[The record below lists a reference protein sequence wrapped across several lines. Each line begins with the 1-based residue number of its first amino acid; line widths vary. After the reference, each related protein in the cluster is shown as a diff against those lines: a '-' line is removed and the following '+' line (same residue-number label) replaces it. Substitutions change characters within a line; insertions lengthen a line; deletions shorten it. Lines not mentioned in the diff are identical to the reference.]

1 MDKNTILKRGN
12 KIKMNKSLIK
22 ELWRENPEVFKLLKE
37 CEDLEEARKKLFK
50 FSKDLEWK
58 YREGEEV
65 LHKLEYATA
74 LEAIKVFNNLISLRN
89 EKIAGFSTL
98 GHLRGLTKDNQEITE
113 EANDGFL
120 EEFIH
125 LFKAMKGKAGIS
137 SGWLRPL
144 LEKDGVK
151 IVDFAKIKGRE
162 AGTSRSNYLD
172 KLYEKV
178 HSFIDRYPSGCDDK
192 LIKEREENRQKILDY
207 FGATIDDWNDYYWH
221 LKHIFQDKDDL
232 EKLKKLVPLTEEDI
246 KAIEIA
252 IENKIPFGITPYY
265 LSLFD
270 FSRSDRKNDY
280 QVRSQVIPPI
290 HYVTLMKEHRK
301 ERSYYFDFMGEHD
314 TSPEELITR
323 RYPMISILKPY
334 DTCPQICVYCQR
346 NWEITGPMMPEA
358 VPSKESLDKALDW
371 FAKHTSMKDVL
382 ITGGDP
388 LALGDK
394 QIKYIMDRLCRMEH
408 VINIRWAS
416 RTPVTLPMRTT
427 DELTKLI
434 GSYLK
439 PGKRNICVVTHIE
452 GASEVTP
459 ELAEAVMKF
468 RKQGIYVYNQL
479 VYTLETSRRF
489 QNVAARIAM
498 KKAGVDPY
506 YTFYPKGKEEH
517 KDYLVPVARLW
528 QERKEEARLIP
539 GIFRTD
545 EPVFN
550 VPRLGKNH
558 VRAWQDRELI
568 ALNKEGRR
576 IYLWHPWEKGI
587 ASVEPYIYKDLPIY
601 KYLQELKT
609 RGENIEEYKSIWY
622 YY

>member
-1 MDKNTILKRGN
+1 
-12 KIKMNKSLIK
+12 MNKSLIEK
-22 ELWRENPEVFKLLKE
+22 LWRENPEIFKLLKE
-37 CEDLEEARKKLFK
+37 SENLKEVRQKLFE
-50 FSKDLEWK
+50 FCKDLEWK
-58 YREGEEV
+58 YREGKEE

-89 EKIAGFSTL
+89 ENIAGFSTL
-98 GHLRGLTKDNQEITE
+98 DYLWSLTKDNQEITE
-113 EANDGFL
+113 EVSDGFL
-120 EEFIH
+120 EEFFH
-125 LFKAMKGKAGIS
+125 LFKAMKGKADIS
-137 SGWLRPL
+137 SGWMRPL

-151 IVDFAKIKGRE
+151 IADFAQIKGRE
-162 AGTSRSNYLD
+162 AGISRSNYLD
-172 KLYEKV
+172 KLYGKV
-178 HSFIDRYPSGCDDK
+178 HNFIDRYPSGCDVD
-192 LIKEREENRQKILDY
+192 LIKEREENRQKLLDY
-207 FGATIDDWNDYYWH
+207 FGATINDWNDYYWH
-221 LKHIFQDKDDL
+221 LKYIFQDKDDL
-232 EKLKKLVPLTEEDI
+232 ENLKKLVPLTEEDI

-270 FSRSDRKNDY
+270 FSRNDRKNDY

-301 ERSYYFDFMGEHD
+301 ERAYYFDFMGEHD

-358 VPSKESLDKALDW
+358 IPSEESFDKALDW
-371 FAKHTSMKDVL
+371 FAKHSSMKDVL

-388 LALGDK
+388 LALGDEK
-394 QIKYIMDRLCRMEH
+394 IKYIMDRLCQMEH
-408 VINIRWAS
+408 VINIRWGT
-416 RTPVTLPMRTT
+416 RTPVTIPMRIT
-427 DELTKLI
+427 DKLAKLI
-434 GSYLK
+434 GSYIE
-439 PGKRNICVVTHIE
+439 PGKRNVCIVTHIE
-452 GASEVTP
+452 SSSEVTP

-506 YTFYPKGKEEH
+506 YTFYPKGKEETE
-517 KDYLVPVARLW
+517 DYLVPVARLW
-528 QERKEEARLIP
+528 QERKEEARLLP
-539 GIFRTD
+539 GQFRTD

-558 VRAWQDRELI
+558 IRAWQDRELI
-568 ALNKEGRR
+568 GLNKEGQR

-587 ASVEPYIYKDLPIY
+587 ASIEPYIYKDLPIS
-601 KYLQELKT
+601 KYLQELTK
-609 RGENIEEYKSIWY
+609 RGEDIEEYKSIWY

>member
-1 MDKNTILKRGN
+1 
-12 KIKMNKSLIK
+12 MNKSLIE
-22 ELWRENPEVFKLLKE
+22 ELWKENTEIFKLLKE
-37 CEDLEEARKKLFK
+37 SEDLEKARQSLFE

-58 YREGEEV
+58 YREGKEE

-74 LEAIKVFNNLISLRN
+74 LEAIKVFNNFISPRN
-89 EKIAGFSTL
+89 EEISGFSTL
-98 GHLRGLTKDNQEITE
+98 DYLRQVAKENQKIIQEIDE
-113 EANDGFL
+113 GFL
-120 EEFIH
+120 EEVIH
-125 LFKAMKGKAGIS
+125 LLKAMKGKADIS

-151 IVDFAKIKGRE
+151 IVDFSKIKGRE
-162 AGTSRSNYLD
+162 AGISRSNYLD

-178 HSFIDRYPSGCDDK
+178 HNFIDRYPSGCDDK
-192 LIKEREENRQKILDY
+192 LIKEREGNRQKILDY
-207 FGATIDDWNDYYWH
+207 FGASINDWNDYYWH

-232 EKLKKLVPLTEEDI
+232 ENLKKLVPLTEEDI

-358 VPSKESLDKALDW
+358 VPSKESLDIALNW

-388 LALGDK
+388 LALNYDR
-394 QIKYIMDRLCRMEH
+394 IKYIMDRLCQMEH
-408 VINIRWAS
+408 VINIRWGT
-416 RTPVTLPMRTT
+416 RTPVTVPMRIT
-427 DELTKLI
+427 DKLAKLI
-434 GSYLK
+434 GSYIE
-439 PGKRNICVVTHIE
+439 PGKRNVCIVTHIE
-452 GASEVTP
+452 SSSEVTP

-506 YTFYPKGKEEH
+506 YTFYPKGKEETE
-517 KDYLVPVARLW
+517 DYLVPVARLW

-601 KYLQELKT
+601 KYLQELAK
-609 RGENIEEYKSIWY
+609 RGEDIEEYKSIWY

>member
-1 MDKNTILKRGN
+1 
-12 KIKMNKSLIK
+12 MNKNLIE
-22 ELWRENPEVFKLLKE
+22 ELWKENAEIFKLLKE
-37 CEDLEEARKKLFK
+37 SENLEKARQGLFK

-58 YREGEEV
+58 HREGKEK

-74 LEAIKVFNNLISLRN
+74 LEAIKVFNNFISPRN
-89 EKIAGFSTL
+89 EEISGFSTL
-98 GHLRGLTKDNQEITE
+98 DYLRQIAKENQKIIKEINE
-113 EANDGFL
+113 GFL
-120 EEFIH
+120 EEIIH
-125 LFKAMKGKAGIS
+125 LFKAMKGKADIS

-151 IVDFAKIKGRE
+151 IVNFSKIKGRE
-162 AGTSRSNYLD
+162 AGISRSNYLD

-178 HSFIDRYPSGCDDK
+178 HNFIDRYPSGCDDE

-207 FGATIDDWNDYYWH
+207 FAANLDNWDDYRWH
-221 LKHIFQDKDDL
+221 LKHIFQDKEDIED
-232 EKLKKLVPLTEEDI
+232 LKKLIPLTEEDVE
-246 KAIEIA
+246 AIEIA

-270 FSRSDRKNDY
+270 FSSSDRKYDY
-280 QVRSQVIPPI
+280 QVRSQVIPPV

-323 RYPMISILKPY
+323 RYPMISILKAI

-346 NWEITGPMMPEA
+346 NWEITGPMMPEGFYT
-358 VPSKESLDKALDW
+358 KESLDRALDW
-371 FAKHTSMKDVL
+371 FAENTSMRDVL

-388 LALGDK
+388 FALSDNL
-394 QIKYIMDRLCRMEH
+394 IKYIMDRLSQMEH
-408 VINIRWAS
+408 VINIRWGT
-416 RTPVTLPMRTT
+416 RTPVTIPMKIT
-427 DELTKLI
+427 DKLAKLI
-434 GSYLK
+434 GSYIE
-439 PGKRNICVVTHIE
+439 PGKRNVCIVTHIE
-452 GASEVTP
+452 SSSEVTP

-558 VRAWQDRELI
+558 VRAGQDRELI
-568 ALNKEGRR
+568 GINKEGRR

-587 ASVEPYIYKDLPIY
+587 ALVEPYVYKDLPIY
-601 KYLQELKT
+601 KYLQELAK

>member
-1 MDKNTILKRGN
+1 
-12 KIKMNKSLIK
+12 MNKSLIEK
-22 ELWRENPEVFKLLKE
+22 LWRENLEIFKLLKE
-37 CEDLEEARKKLFK
+37 SESLQEARQKLFQ
-50 FSKDLEWK
+50 FSKDLEWE
-58 YREGEEV
+58 YREGKEE

-98 GHLRGLTKDNQEITE
+98 DYLWSLAKDNQGV
-113 EANDGFL
+113 NKKVSDGFL

-125 LFKAMKGKAGIS
+125 LFKAMKSKADIS

-144 LEKDGVK
+144 LEKDGIK

-162 AGTSRSNYLD
+162 AGIFRSNYLD

-192 LIKEREENRQKILDY
+192 LIREREENRQKILDY
-207 FGATIDDWNDYYWH
+207 FGATINDWNDYYWH

-232 EKLKKLVPLTEEDI
+232 ENLKKLVPLAEEDI

-388 LALGDK
+388 LALGDE
-394 QIKYIMDRLCRMEH
+394 QIKYIMDRLCQMEH
-408 VINIRWAS
+408 VINIRWAT
-416 RTPVTLPMRTT
+416 RTPVTLPMRIT

-468 RKQGIYVYNQL
+468 RRQGIYVYNQL

-506 YTFYPKGKEEH
+506 YTFYPKGKEETE
-517 KDYLVPVARLW
+517 DYLVPVARLW

-587 ASVEPYIYKDLPIY
+587 ASVEPYVYKDLPIY
-601 KYLQELKT
+601 KYLQELAK
-609 RGENIEEYKSIWY
+609 RGEDIEEYKSIWY

>member
-1 MDKNTILKRGN
+1 
-12 KIKMNKSLIK
+12 MNKSLIEK
-22 ELWRENPEVFKLLKE
+22 LWRENSEVFILLKE
-37 CEDLEEARKKLFK
+37 CEDLKEARKKLFK

-58 YREGEEV
+58 YREGEEII
-65 LHKLEYATA
+65 HKLEYATA

-98 GHLRGLTKDNQEITE
+98 DYLWSLAKDDQETIE
-113 EANDGFL
+113 EISEGFL

-125 LFKAMKGKAGIS
+125 LFKAMKGKADIS
-137 SGWLRPL
+137 SGWLKPL

-151 IVDFAKIKGRE
+151 IVDFTKIKGRE
-162 AGTSRSNYLD
+162 AGISRSNYLD

-178 HSFIDRYPSGCDDK
+178 HGFINRYPSGCDDK
-192 LIKEREENRQKILDY
+192 LVKEREENRQKILDY
-207 FGATIDDWNDYYWH
+207 FEASLDDWNDYYWH

-232 EKLKKLVPLTEEDI
+232 KNLKKLIPLTEEDI

-323 RYPMISILKPY
+323 RYAMISILKPY

-388 LALGDK
+388 LALGDE
-394 QIKYIMDRLCRMEH
+394 QIKYIMDRLCQMEH
-408 VINIRWAS
+408 VINIRWGT
-416 RTPVTLPMRTT
+416 RTPVTVPMRIT
-427 DELTKLI
+427 DKLAKLI
-434 GSYLK
+434 GSYIE
-439 PGKRNICVVTHIE
+439 PGKRNVCIVTHIE
-452 GASEVTP
+452 SSSEVTP
-459 ELAEAVMKF
+459 ELAKAVMKF
-468 RKQGIYVYNQL
+468 RRQGIYVYNQL
-479 VYTLETSRRF
+479 VYNLETSRRF

-506 YTFYPKGKEEH
+506 YTFYPKGKEETE
-517 KDYLVPVARLW
+517 DYLVPVARLW

-587 ASVEPYIYKDLPIY
+587 ASAEPYIYKDLPIY
-601 KYLQELKT
+601 KYLQELAK
-609 RGENIEEYKSIWY
+609 RGEDTEEYKSIWY

>member
-1 MDKNTILKRGN
+1 
-12 KIKMNKSLIK
+12 MNKSLIEK
-22 ELWRENPEVFKLLKE
+22 LWRENPEIIKLLKK
-37 CEDLEEARKKLFK
+37 CENLEEARKKLFK

-74 LEAIKVFNNLISLRN
+74 LEAIKVFNNFISLRN
-89 EKIAGFSTL
+89 ERIAGFSTL
-98 GHLRGLTKDNQEITE
+98 DYLRDLTKDNQEITE
-113 EANDGFL
+113 EVSNGFL
-120 EEFIH
+120 GEFIH

-172 KLYEKV
+172 KLYEKI
-178 HSFIDRYPSGCDDK
+178 HSFIDRYPSGCNGK
-192 LIKEREENRQKILDY
+192 LSKEREENRQKILDY
-207 FGATIDDWNDYYWH
+207 FGATIDDWNDYHWH

-232 EKLKKLVPLTEEDI
+232 ENLKKLVPLTEEDI

-252 IENKIPFGITPYY
+252 IKNKIPFGITPYY

-301 ERSYYFDFMGEHD
+301 EKSYYFDFMGEHD

-358 VPSKESLDKALDW
+358 LPSKELLDKALDW
-371 FAKHTSMKDVL
+371 FAKHTSIKDVL

-388 LALGDK
+388 LVLGDEK
-394 QIKYIMDRLCRMEH
+394 IKYIMDRLCQMEH

-416 RTPVTLPMRTT
+416 RTPVTIPMRIT

-468 RKQGIYVYNQL
+468 RRQGIYVYNQL

-506 YTFYPKGKEEH
+506 YTFYPKGKEETE
-517 KDYLVPVARLW
+517 DYLVPVARLW

-568 ALNKEGRR
+568 GLNKEGQR

-587 ASVEPYIYKDLPIY
+587 AAVEPYIYKDLPIY
-601 KYLQELKT
+601 KYLQELAK
-609 RGENIEEYKSIWY
+609 RGEDIEEYKSIWY

>member
-1 MDKNTILKRGN
+1 MKKNLIQKLWKENPKLYKILKE
-12 KIKMNKSLIK
+12 S
-22 ELWRENPEVFKLLKE
+22 ENLK
-37 CEDLEEARKKLFK
+37 EARKKLFK

-58 YREGEEV
+58 HREGEEE
-65 LHKLEYATA
+65 LHKLEYAAA
-74 LEAIKVFNNLISLRN
+74 LEAQKVFNDLISLRN
-89 EKIAGFSTL
+89 EVIVGFSTL
-98 GHLRGLTKDNQEITE
+98 DYLWSIAQDNQELTE
-113 EANDGFL
+113 EIDDGFL

-125 LFKAMKGKAGIS
+125 LFKAMKGNADIS
-137 SGWLRPL
+137 SGWLKPL
-144 LEKDGVK
+144 LERNGVE
-151 IVDFAKIKGRE
+151 IIDFTKVEGRD
-162 AGTSRSNYLD
+162 AGMARSKYLD
-172 KLYEKV
+172 KVYEKV
-178 HSFIDRYPSGCDDK
+178 FNFIKRYPSGCEDE
-192 LIKEREENRQKILDY
+192 LVKEREENRKKILDY
-207 FGATIDDWNDYYWH
+207 FGASLDDWQDYYWH

-232 EKLKKLVPLTEEDI
+232 DNLKKLVPLTKDDI

-270 FSRSDRKNDY
+270 FSRSDRKYDY
-280 QVRSQVIPPI
+280 QVRSQVLPPM

-358 VPSKESLDKALDW
+358 IPSKESLDKALDW
-371 FAKHTSMKDVL
+371 FANHSSMKDVL

-388 LALGDK
+388 LALGDEK
-394 QIKYIMDRLCRMEH
+394 IKYIMDRLCQMEH
-408 VINIRWAS
+408 VINIRWGT
-416 RTPVTLPMRTT
+416 RTPVTVPMRIT
-427 DELTKLI
+427 DKLAKLI
-434 GSYLK
+434 GSYIK
-439 PGKRNICVVTHIE
+439 PGKRNVCIVTHIE
-452 GASEVTP
+452 SSSEVTP
-459 ELAEAVMKF
+459 ELAEAVMKL

-528 QERKEEARLIP
+528 QEREEEARLLP
-539 GIFRTD
+539 GQFRTD

-568 ALNKEGRR
+568 GLNKEGRR

-601 KYLQELKT
+601 KYLQELAK

>member
-1 MDKNTILKRGN
+1 
-12 KIKMNKSLIK
+12 MNKSLIE
-22 ELWRENPEVFKLLKE
+22 ELWKENPEIFKLLKE
-37 CEDLEEARKKLFK
+37 SEDLEKARQGLFK

-58 YREGEEV
+58 YREGKEE

-74 LEAIKVFNNLISLRN
+74 LEAIKVFNNFISPRN
-89 EKIAGFSTL
+89 EEISGFSTL
-98 GHLRGLTKDNQEITE
+98 DYLRNLTKDDQGITE
-113 EANDGFL
+113 EVSDGFL

-125 LFKAMKGKAGIS
+125 LFKAMEGKADIS

-162 AGTSRSNYLD
+162 AGISRSNYLD

-178 HSFIDRYPSGCDDK
+178 HNFIDRYPSGCDDK
-192 LIKEREENRQKILDY
+192 LIKEREGNRQKILDY
-207 FGATIDDWNDYYWH
+207 FGASINDWNDYYWH
-221 LKHIFQDKDDL
+221 LKHIFQDKNDL
-232 EKLKKLVPLTEEDI
+232 ENLKKLVPLTEEDI

-388 LALGDK
+388 LALGDEK
-394 QIKYIMDRLCRMEH
+394 IKYIMDRLCQMEH
-408 VINIRWAS
+408 VINIRWAT
-416 RTPVTLPMRTT
+416 RTPVTLPMRIT

-468 RKQGIYVYNQL
+468 RKQGINVYNQL

-506 YTFYPKGKEEH
+506 YTFYPKGKEETE
-517 KDYLVPVARLW
+517 DYLVPVARLW

-601 KYLQELKT
+601 KYLQELAK
-609 RGENIEEYKSIWY
+609 RGEDIEEYKSIWY

>member
-1 MDKNTILKRGN
+1 
-12 KIKMNKSLIK
+12 MNKSLIE
-22 ELWRENPEVFKLLKE
+22 ELWKENTEIFELLKE
-37 CEDLEEARKKLFK
+37 SEDLEKARQSLFK

-58 YREGEEV
+58 YREGKEE

-74 LEAIKVFNNLISLRN
+74 LEAIKVFNNFISPRN
-89 EKIAGFSTL
+89 EEISGFSTL
-98 GHLRGLTKDNQEITE
+98 DYLRQVAKENQKIIQEIDE
-113 EANDGFL
+113 GFL

-125 LFKAMKGKAGIS
+125 LFKAMKGKADIS
-137 SGWLRPL
+137 SGWLKPL

-151 IVDFAKIKGRE
+151 IVDFTKIKGRE
-162 AGTSRSNYLD
+162 AGISRSNYLD

-178 HSFIDRYPSGCDDK
+178 HGFINRYPSGCDDK

-207 FGATIDDWNDYYWH
+207 FGATINDWNDHYWH

-232 EKLKKLVPLTEEDI
+232 ENLKKLVPLTEEDI

-323 RYPMISILKPY
+323 RYAMISILKPY

-358 VPSKESLDKALDW
+358 IPSKESLDKALDW

-388 LALGDK
+388 LALGDE
-394 QIKYIMDRLCRMEH
+394 QIKYIMDRLCQMEH
-408 VINIRWAS
+408 VINIRWGT
-416 RTPVTLPMRTT
+416 RTPVTVPMRIT
-427 DELTKLI
+427 DKLAKLI
-434 GSYLK
+434 GSYIE
-439 PGKRNICVVTHIE
+439 PGKRNVCIVTHIE
-452 GASEVTP
+452 SSSEVTP
-459 ELAEAVMKF
+459 ELARAVMKF
-468 RKQGIYVYNQL
+468 RRQGIYVYNQL

-506 YTFYPKGKEEH
+506 YTFYPKGKEETE
-517 KDYLVPVARLW
+517 DYLVPVARLW

-601 KYLQELKT
+601 KYLQELAK
-609 RGENIEEYKSIWY
+609 RGEDTEEYKSIWY

>member
-1 MDKNTILKRGN
+1 
-12 KIKMNKSLIK
+12 
-22 ELWRENPEVFKLLKE
+22 
-37 CEDLEEARKKLFK
+37 
-50 FSKDLEWK
+50 
-58 YREGEEV
+58 
-65 LHKLEYATA
+65 
-74 LEAIKVFNNLISLRN
+74 
-89 EKIAGFSTL
+89 
-98 GHLRGLTKDNQEITE
+98 
-113 EANDGFL
+113 
-120 EEFIH
+120 
-125 LFKAMKGKAGIS
+125 MKGKAGIS

-151 IVDFAKIKGRE
+151 IVDFVKIKGRE
-162 AGTSRSNYLD
+162 AGISRSNYLD

-221 LKHIFQDKDDL
+221 LKHIFQDMDDL
-232 EKLKKLVPLTEEDI
+232 ENLKKLVPLTEEDI

-280 QVRSQVIPPI
+280 QVRSQVIPPV

-358 VPSKESLDKALDW
+358 IPSKESLDKALDW

-394 QIKYIMDRLCRMEH
+394 QIKYIMDKLCQMEH

-416 RTPVTLPMRTT
+416 RTPVTLPMRIT

-468 RKQGIYVYNQL
+468 RRQGIYVYNQL

-506 YTFYPKGKEEH
+506 YTFYPKGKEETE
-517 KDYLVPVARLW
+517 DYLVPVARLW

-587 ASVEPYIYKDLPIY
+587 ASVEPYVYKDLPIY
-601 KYLQELKT
+601 KYLQELAK
-609 RGENIEEYKSIWY
+609 RGEDIEEYKSIWY

>member
-1 MDKNTILKRGN
+1 MNSKLIEELKNSK
-12 KIKMNKSLIK
+12 LIE
-22 ELWRENPEVFKLLKE
+22 ELWRENPEVFKILKE
-37 CEDLEEARKKLFK
+37 SEDLKEARQRLFK

-58 YREGEEV
+58 YREGKNE

-74 LEAIKVFNNLISLRN
+74 LEAIKVFNNLISPRN
-89 EKIAGFSTL
+89 EEIAGFSTL
-98 GHLRGLTKDNQEITE
+98 DYLRLIAKDDQEMFE
-113 EANDGFL
+113 EISEGFL

-125 LFKAMKGKAGIS
+125 LFKAIKGKADIS

-144 LEKDGVK
+144 LEKDGIK
-151 IVDFAKIKGRE
+151 MVDFKKIKGRD
-162 AGTSRSNYLD
+162 AGKSRSNYLD
-172 KLYEKV
+172 SLYEKV
-178 HSFIDRYPSGCDDK
+178 NEFINRYPSGFDPE
-192 LIKEREENRQKILDY
+192 LIKEREKNRQQILEY
-207 FGATIDDWNDYYWH
+207 FEATIDDWNDYKWH
-221 LKHIFQDKDDL
+221 FKHIFKDMDDL
-232 EKLKKLVPLTEEDI
+232 EHLKKLVPLTEEDI
-246 KAIEIA
+246 EAIEIA
-252 IENKIPFGITPYY
+252 IENKIPLGITPYY

-270 FSRSDRKNDY
+270 FSRSDRKYDY
-280 QVRSQVIPPI
+280 QVRSQVIPPM
-290 HYVTLMKEHRK
+290 HYVKLMKEHRK

-346 NWEITGPMMPEA
+346 NWEITGPMMPEGM
-358 VPSKESLDKALDW
+358 PTKESLDRAIDW
-371 FAKHTSMKDVL
+371 FSKHQSMRDVL

-388 LALGDK
+388 LALSDER
-394 QIKYIMDRLCRMEH
+394 IKYIMDRLCDMEH

-416 RTPVTLPMRTT
+416 RTPVTLPMRIT
-427 DELTKLI
+427 DKLTKLI
-434 GSYLK
+434 GSYLE
-439 PGKRNICVVTHIE
+439 PEKRNICVVTHIE
-452 GASEVTP
+452 SASEITP
-459 ELAEAVMKF
+459 ELAEAIMKF

-498 KKAGVDPY
+498 KKIGVDPY
-506 YTFYPKGKEEH
+506 YTFYPKGKEET
-517 KDYLVPVARLW
+517 KDYNVPVARLW

-558 VRAWQDRELI
+558 IRAWQDRELI
-568 ALNKEGRR
+568 GISKEGRR

-587 ASVEPYIYKDLPIY
+587 ALVEPYVYKDVSIY
-601 KYLQELKT
+601 DYLQELKK
-609 RGENIEEYKSIWY
+609 RGENTEEYKSIWY

>member
-1 MDKNTILKRGN
+1 MSKGLNKN
-12 KIKMNKSLIK
+12 
-22 ELWRENPEVFKLLKE
+22 LWEENQEIFELLKE
-37 CEDLEEARKKLFK
+37 SKDLPEARQNLFK

-98 GHLRGLTKDNQEITE
+98 EHLRNLIKDNQEITE
-113 EANDGFL
+113 EVSDGFL

-144 LEKDGVK
+144 LEKGGVK
-151 IVDFAKIKGRE
+151 IADFAKIKGRE

-178 HSFIDRYPSGCDDK
+178 HSFINRYPSGCNEE
-192 LIKEREENRQKILDY
+192 LIKEREKNRQKILDY
-207 FGATIDDWNDYYWH
+207 FGATIDDWKDYQWQF
-221 LKHIFQDKDDL
+221 KHIFHNMNHL
-232 EKLKKLVPLTEEDI
+232 EGLKRLVSLTDEDI
-246 KAIEIA
+246 EAIKIA

-270 FSRSDRKNDY
+270 FSCGDRKNDY
-280 QVRSQVIPPI
+280 QVRSQVIPPL

-346 NWEITGPMMPEA
+346 NWEITGPMMPEGRVGKKA
-358 VPSKESLDKALDW
+358 LDTALDW
-371 FAKHTSMKDVL
+371 FARNTSMRDVL

-388 LALGDK
+388 LALDDE
-394 QIKYIMDRLCRMEH
+394 QIKYIMDRLCQMEH
-408 VINIRWAS
+408 VINIRWGT
-416 RTPVTLPMRTT
+416 RTPVTVPMRIT
-427 DELTKLI
+427 DELAKLI
-434 GSYLK
+434 GSYIK
-439 PGKRNICVVTHIE
+439 PGKRNICIVTHIE

-468 RKQGIYVYNQL
+468 RRQGIYVYNQL

-489 QNVAARIAM
+489 HNVAARIAM

-506 YTFYPKGKEEH
+506 YTFYPKGKEET

-528 QERKEEARLIP
+528 QERKEEARLLP
-539 GIFRTD
+539 GQFRTD

-558 VRAWQDRELI
+558 IRAWQDRELI
-568 ALNKEGRR
+568 GLNKDGQR

-601 KYLQELKT
+601 KYLQELAK
-609 RGENIEEYKSIWY
+609 RGEDIEEYKSIWY

>member
-1 MDKNTILKRGN
+1 
-12 KIKMNKSLIK
+12 MNKSLIK
-22 ELWRENPEVFKLLKE
+22 ELWKENPEIFRLLKE
-37 CEDLEEARKKLFK
+37 SENLKETRQRLFE
-50 FSKDLEWK
+50 FSKNLEWK
-58 YREGEEV
+58 YREAKEE
-65 LHKLEYATA
+65 LHKLEHATA

-98 GHLRGLTKDNQEITE
+98 GYLMQIVKDNQENIE
-113 EANDGFL
+113 EISEGFL

-125 LFKAMKGKAGIS
+125 LFKAIKGKADIS
-137 SGWLRPL
+137 SGWLKPL

-151 IVDFAKIKGRE
+151 IVDFSKIKGRE
-162 AGTSRSNYLD
+162 AGISRSNYLD

-178 HSFIDRYPSGCDDK
+178 YNFIDRYPSGCDDE

-207 FGATIDDWNDYYWH
+207 FGASLDDWKDYQWQI
-221 LKHIFQDKDDL
+221 KHIFHNTNHL
-232 EKLKKLVPLTEEDI
+232 ESIKILVSLSDEDI
-246 KAIEIA
+246 EAIKIA

-270 FSRSDRKNDY
+270 FSRSDRKYDY
-280 QVRSQVIPPI
+280 QVRSQVIPPM

-346 NWEITGPMMPEA
+346 NWEITGPMMPEGM
-358 VPSKESLDKALDW
+358 VSKEALDKALDW
-371 FAKHTSMKDVL
+371 FSKHTSMRDVL

-388 LALGDK
+388 LALDDER
-394 QIKYIMDRLCRMEH
+394 IKYIMDRLCQMEH
-408 VINIRWAS
+408 VVNIRWGT
-416 RTPVTLPMRTT
+416 RTPVTVPMRIT
-427 DELTKLI
+427 DKLAKLI
-434 GSYLK
+434 GSYIE
-439 PGKRNICVVTHIE
+439 PGKRNVCIVTHIE
-452 GASEVTP
+452 SSSEVTP

-506 YTFYPKGKEEH
+506 YTFYPKGKAET

-587 ASVEPYIYKDLPIY
+587 ALVEPYVYKDLPIY
-601 KYLQELKT
+601 KYLQELAR
-609 RGENIEEYKSIWY
+609 RGEDIEEYKSIWY

>member
-1 MDKNTILKRGN
+1 
-12 KIKMNKSLIK
+12 MNKSLIE
-22 ELWRENPEVFKLLKE
+22 ELWKKNPEIFRLLKE
-37 CEDLEEARKKLFK
+37 SEDLEKARQSLFK

-58 YREGEEV
+58 YREGEE

-74 LEAIKVFNNLISLRN
+74 LEAIKVFNNFISPRN
-89 EKIAGFSTL
+89 EEIAGFSTL
-98 GHLRGLTKDNQEITE
+98 DYLWSIAKDNQELTE
-113 EANDGFL
+113 EIDDGFL

-137 SGWLRPL
+137 SGWLKPL
-144 LEKDGVK
+144 LEKDEVK
-151 IVDFAKIKGRE
+151 IVDFSKIKGRE
-162 AGTSRSNYLD
+162 AGISRSNYLD

-178 HSFIDRYPSGCDDK
+178 HNFIDRYPSGCDAIM
-192 LIKEREENRQKILDY
+192 IKEREKNRKKILNY
-207 FGATIDDWNDYYWH
+207 FGATIDNWKDYGWQ
-221 LKHIFQDKDDL
+221 LKHIFHNMNHL
-232 EKLKKLVPLTEEDI
+232 GILKELVPLSNEDLEAI
-246 KAIEIA
+246 KIA

-270 FSRSDRKNDY
+270 FSRSDRKYDY
-280 QVRSQVIPPI
+280 QIRSQVIPPM

-346 NWEITGPMMPEA
+346 NWEITGPMMPEGM
-358 VPSKESLDKALDW
+358 VSKGALDKALDW
-371 FAKHTSMKDVL
+371 FSKHTSMRDVL

-388 LALGDK
+388 LALDDE
-394 QIKYIMDRLCRMEH
+394 QIKYLMDRLCQMEH
-408 VINIRWAS
+408 VVNIRWGT
-416 RTPVTLPMRTT
+416 RTPVTVPMRIT
-427 DELTKLI
+427 DELAKLI
-434 GSYLK
+434 GSYIE
-439 PGKRNICVVTHIE
+439 PGKRNVCIVTHIE
-452 GASEVTP
+452 SSSEVTP

-468 RKQGIYVYNQL
+468 RKQGMYVYNQL

-506 YTFYPKGKEEH
+506 YTFYPKGKKETE
-517 KDYLVPVARLW
+517 DYLVPVARLW
-528 QERKEEARLIP
+528 QERKEEARLLP
-539 GIFRTD
+539 GQFRTD

-558 VRAWQDRELI
+558 IRAWQDRELI
-568 ALNKEGRR
+568 GLNKEGQR

-601 KYLQELKT
+601 KYLQELAK

>member
-1 MDKNTILKRGN
+1 
-12 KIKMNKSLIK
+12 MNKNLIK
-22 ELWRENPEVFKLLKE
+22 ELWRENSEIYKILKKS
-37 CEDLEEARKKLFK
+37 EDLGDARKNLFE

-74 LEAIKVFNNLISLRN
+74 LEAIEVFNNLISFRN

-98 GHLRGLTKDNQEITE
+98 NYLRGLTKDNQEITE
-113 EANDGFL
+113 EVSDGFL

-162 AGTSRSNYLD
+162 AGTFRSNYLD

-178 HSFIDRYPSGCDDK
+178 HGFINRYPSGCDDE
-192 LIKEREENRQKILDY
+192 LIKERGENRKKILDY
-207 FGATIDDWNDYYWH
+207 FGATIDDWNDYRWH
-221 LKHIFQDKDDL
+221 LKHIFQDKEDLKHLQKLIPLADD
-232 EKLKKLVPLTEEDI
+232 DI

-270 FSRSDRKNDY
+270 FSRSDRKIDY

-301 ERSYYFDFMGEHD
+301 ERAYYFDFMGEHD
-314 TSPEELITR
+314 TSPKELVTR
-323 RYPMISILKPY
+323 RYPMISILKPI

-346 NWEITGPMMPEA
+346 NWEITGPMMPEGMVGKKA
-358 VPSKESLDKALDW
+358 LDNALDW
-371 FAKHTSMKDVL
+371 FAKNTSMRDVL

-388 LALGDK
+388 LALSNK
-394 QIKYIMDRLCRMEH
+394 RIEYIMDRLCQMEH
-408 VINIRWAS
+408 VINIRWGT
-416 RTPVTLPMRTT
+416 RTPVTVPMRIT
-427 DELTKLI
+427 DKLAKLI
-434 GSYLK
+434 GSYIK
-439 PGKRNICVVTHIE
+439 PGKRNICIVTHIE
-452 GASEVTP
+452 SSAEVTP

-468 RKQGIYVYNQL
+468 RRQGIYVYNQL

-489 QNVAARIAM
+489 QNVAARLAM

-506 YTFYPKGKEEH
+506 YTFYPKGKEETE
-517 KDYLVPVARLW
+517 DYLVPVARLW
-528 QERKEEARLIP
+528 QERKEEARLLP
-539 GIFRTD
+539 GQFRTD

-558 VRAWQDRELI
+558 IRAWQDRELI
-568 ALNKEGRR
+568 GLNKEGQR
-576 IYLWHPWEKGI
+576 IYLWHPWEKRI
-587 ASVEPYIYKDLPIY
+587 ASVEPYVYKDLPIY

-609 RGENIEEYKSIWY
+609 RGENIEEYKTIWY

>member
-1 MDKNTILKRGN
+1 
-12 KIKMNKSLIK
+12 MNKSLIE
-22 ELWRENPEVFKLLKE
+22 ELWKENPEIFRLLKE
-37 CEDLEEARKKLFK
+37 SEDLEKARQSLFE

-58 YREGEEV
+58 YREGEEE

-98 GHLRGLTKDNQEITE
+98 DYLRKIAKGDQKVAQEIS
-113 EANDGFL
+113 DGFL

-125 LFKAMKGKAGIS
+125 LFKAMKGKADIS

-144 LEKDGVK
+144 LEKDGIK
-151 IVDFAKIKGRE
+151 IADFAKIKGRE
-162 AGTSRSNYLD
+162 AGISRSNYLD

-178 HSFIDRYPSGCDDK
+178 HNFIDRYPSGCDDE
-192 LIKEREENRQKILDY
+192 LIKEREENRQKILNY
-207 FGATIDDWNDYYWH
+207 FGATIDNWKDYRWQ
-221 LKHIFQDKDDL
+221 LKHIFHNMNHL
-232 EKLKKLVPLTEEDI
+232 GILKKLVPLSDEDLEAI
-246 KAIEIA
+246 KIA

-270 FSRSDRKNDY
+270 FSRSDRKYDY
-280 QVRSQVIPPI
+280 QVRSQVIPPM

-346 NWEITGPMMPEA
+346 NWEITGPMMPEGM
-358 VPSKESLDKALDW
+358 VSKEALDKALDW
-371 FAKHTSMKDVL
+371 FSKHTSMKDVL

-388 LALGDK
+388 LALDDDR
-394 QIKYIMDRLCRMEH
+394 IKYIMDKLCQMEH
-408 VINIRWAS
+408 VVNIRWGT
-416 RTPVTLPMRTT
+416 RTPVTVPMRIT
-427 DELTKLI
+427 DKLAKLI
-434 GSYLK
+434 GSYIE
-439 PGKRNICVVTHIE
+439 PGKRNVCIVTHIE
-452 GASEVTP
+452 SSSEVTP

-587 ASVEPYIYKDLPIY
+587 ALVEPYVYKDLPIY

>member
-1 MDKNTILKRGN
+1 
-12 KIKMNKSLIK
+12 MNKSLIEK
-22 ELWRENPEVFKLLKE
+22 LWRENPEIFELLKE
-37 CEDLEEARKKLFK
+37 SEDLQEARQKLFE

-58 YREGEEV
+58 YREGEEK

-89 EKIAGFSTL
+89 EKITGFSTL
-98 GHLRGLTKDNQEITE
+98 DYLWSLAKDNQEISE
-113 EANDGFL
+113 EVSNSFL

-144 LEKDGVK
+144 LEKDGIK
-151 IVDFAKIKGRE
+151 IKDFAKIKGKE
-162 AGTSRSNYLD
+162 AGISRSNYLD
-172 KLYEKV
+172 KLNEKV
-178 HSFIDRYPSGCDDK
+178 HNFINRYPSGCDGK
-192 LIKEREENRQKILDY
+192 LIKEREENRQRILDY
-207 FGATIDDWNDYYWH
+207 FGATINDWNDYYWH

-232 EKLKKLVPLTEEDI
+232 ENLKKLVPLTEEDI

-280 QVRSQVIPPI
+280 QVRSQVIPPT

-358 VPSKESLDKALDW
+358 VPSKESLDMALDW
-371 FAKHTSMKDVL
+371 FAEHSSMKDVL

-388 LALGDK
+388 LALGDEK
-394 QIKYIMDRLCRMEH
+394 IKYIMDRLCQMEH
-408 VINIRWAS
+408 VINIRWGT
-416 RTPVTLPMRTT
+416 RTPVTVPMRIT

-434 GSYLK
+434 GSYIK
-439 PGKRNICVVTHIE
+439 PGKRNICIVTHIE
-452 GASEVTP
+452 SSAEVTP

-468 RKQGIYVYNQL
+468 RRQGIYVYNQL

-506 YTFYPKGKEEH
+506 YTFYPKGKEETE
-517 KDYLVPVARLW
+517 DYLVPVARLW

-539 GIFRTD
+539 GQFRTD

-558 VRAWQDRELI
+558 IRAWQDRELI
-568 ALNKEGRR
+568 GLNKEGQR
-576 IYLWHPWEKGI
+576 IYLWHPWEKRI
-587 ASVEPYIYKDLPIY
+587 ASVEPYVYKDLPIY
-601 KYLQELKT
+601 KYLQELKK
-609 RGENIEEYKSIWY
+609 RGENIEEYKTIWY

>member
-1 MDKNTILKRGN
+1 MS
-12 KIKMNKSLIK
+12 KSLIEK
-22 ELWRENPEVFKLLKE
+22 LWRENSEIFKLLKE

-50 FSKDLEWK
+50 FSKDFEWK

-74 LEAIKVFNNLISLRN
+74 LEAIKVFDNLISLRN

-98 GHLRGLTKDNQEITE
+98 DYLWGLAKDNQKITE
-113 EANDGFL
+113 EVDDGFL

-125 LFKAMKGKAGIS
+125 LFKAMKGKADIS

-151 IVDFAKIKGRE
+151 IADFAEIKGRE

-172 KLYEKV
+172 RLYEKV
-178 HSFIDRYPSGCDDK
+178 HNFIDRYPSGCDDQ
-192 LIKEREENRQKILDY
+192 LVKEREENRQKILDY
-207 FGATIDDWNDYYWH
+207 FDASLDDWNDYYWH

-232 EKLKKLVPLTEEDI
+232 ENLKKLVPLTEEDI

-252 IENKIPFGITPYY
+252 IENKIPFGITPHY

-270 FSRSDRKNDY
+270 FSRSDRKYDY
-280 QVRSQVIPPI
+280 QVRSQVIPPM
-290 HYVTLMKEHRK
+290 HYVTLMKKHRK
-301 ERSYYFDFMGEHD
+301 ERSYYFDFM
-314 TSPEELITR
+314 
-323 RYPMISILKPY
+323 
-334 DTCPQICVYCQR
+334 YCQR

-358 VPSKESLDKALDW
+358 IPSNESLDKALEW

-388 LALGDK
+388 LALGDEK
-394 QIKYIMDRLCRMEH
+394 IKYIMDRLCQMEH

-416 RTPVTLPMRTT
+416 RTPVTLPMRIT

-468 RKQGIYVYNQL
+468 RRQGIYVYNQL

-489 QNVAARIAM
+489 QNAAARIAM

-506 YTFYPKGKEEH
+506 YTFYPKGKTET

-528 QERKEEARLIP
+528 QERKEEARLLP
-539 GIFRTD
+539 GQFRTD

-558 VRAWQDRELI
+558 IRAWQDRELI
-568 ALNKEGRR
+568 GLNKEGQR

-601 KYLQELKT
+601 KYLQELAK
-609 RGENIEEYKSIWY
+609 RGEDIEEYKTIWY

>member
-1 MDKNTILKRGN
+1 
-12 KIKMNKSLIK
+12 MNKSLIE
-22 ELWRENPEVFKLLKE
+22 ELWKENPEIFKLLKE
-37 CEDLEEARKKLFK
+37 SEDLEKARQGLFK

-58 YREGEEV
+58 YREGKEE

-74 LEAIKVFNNLISLRN
+74 LEAIKVFNNFISPRN
-89 EKIAGFSTL
+89 EEISGFSTL
-98 GHLRGLTKDNQEITE
+98 DYLRNLTKDDQGITE
-113 EANDGFL
+113 EVSDGFL

-125 LFKAMKGKAGIS
+125 LFKAMEGKADIS

-162 AGTSRSNYLD
+162 AGISRSNYLD

-178 HSFIDRYPSGCDDK
+178 HNFIDRYPSGCDDK
-192 LIKEREENRQKILDY
+192 LIKEREGNRQKILDY
-207 FGATIDDWNDYYWH
+207 FGASINDWSDYYWH
-221 LKHIFQDKDDL
+221 LKHIFQDKNDL
-232 EKLKKLVPLTEEDI
+232 ENLKKLVPLTEEDI

-388 LALGDK
+388 LALGDEK
-394 QIKYIMDRLCRMEH
+394 IKYIMDRLCQMEH
-408 VINIRWAS
+408 VINIRWAT
-416 RTPVTLPMRTT
+416 RTPVTLPMRIT

-506 YTFYPKGKEEH
+506 YTFYPKGKEETE
-517 KDYLVPVARLW
+517 DYLVPVARLW

-601 KYLQELKT
+601 KYLQELAK
-609 RGENIEEYKSIWY
+609 RGEDIEEYKSIWY

>member
-1 MDKNTILKRGN
+1 
-12 KIKMNKSLIK
+12 MNKSLIE
-22 ELWRENPEVFKLLKE
+22 ELWKENPEIFKLLKE
-37 CEDLEEARKKLFK
+37 SEDLEIARQSLFK

-58 YREGEEV
+58 YREGKEE

-74 LEAIKVFNNLISLRN
+74 LEAIKVFNNFISPRN
-89 EKIAGFSTL
+89 EEISGFSTL
-98 GHLRGLTKDNQEITE
+98 DYLRQVAKERQKIIKEIDEGFFE
-113 EANDGFL
+113 EV
-120 EEFIH
+120 IH
-125 LFKAMKGKAGIS
+125 LFKAMKGKADIS

-151 IVDFAKIKGRE
+151 IADFAKIEGRE
-162 AGTSRSNYLD
+162 AGISRSNYLD
-172 KLYEKV
+172 KLYGKV
-178 HSFIDRYPSGCDDK
+178 HNFIDRYPSGCDVIM
-192 LIKEREENRQKILDY
+192 IKEREENRKKILNY
-207 FGATIDDWNDYYWH
+207 FGATIDNWKDYRWQ
-221 LKHIFQDKDDL
+221 LKHIFHNMNHL
-232 EKLKKLVPLTEEDI
+232 GILKKLVPLSDEDLEAI
-246 KAIEIA
+246 KIA

-280 QVRSQVIPPI
+280 QVRSQVIPPMR
-290 HYVTLMKEHRK
+290 YVTLMKEHRK

-346 NWEITGPMMPEA
+346 NWEITGPMMPEGM
-358 VPSKESLDKALDW
+358 VSKEALDKALDW
-371 FAKHTSMKDVL
+371 FSKHTSMKDVL

-388 LALGDK
+388 LALDDDR
-394 QIKYIMDRLCRMEH
+394 IKYIMGKLCQMEH
-408 VINIRWAS
+408 VVNIRWGT
-416 RTPVTLPMRTT
+416 RTPVTVPMRIT
-427 DELTKLI
+427 DKLAKLI
-434 GSYLK
+434 GSYIE
-439 PGKRNICVVTHIE
+439 PGKRNVCIVTHIE
-452 GASEVTP
+452 SSSEVTP

-587 ASVEPYIYKDLPIY
+587 ALVEPYVYKDLPIY

>member
-1 MDKNTILKRGN
+1 
-12 KIKMNKSLIK
+12 MNKSLI
-22 ELWRENPEVFKLLKE
+22 ERLWRENPEIFKLLKE
-37 CEDLEEARKKLFK
+37 SENLQEARQKLFQ

-58 YREGEEV
+58 YREGEEK

-98 GHLRGLTKDNQEITE
+98 DYLRKIAKGDQKVTQEISE
-113 EANDGFL
+113 GFL

-125 LFKAMKGKAGIS
+125 LLKAMKGKADIS

-151 IVDFAKIKGRE
+151 IADFAKIKGRE
-162 AGTSRSNYLD
+162 AGISRSNYLD

-178 HSFIDRYPSGCDDK
+178 HNFIDRYPSGCDDE
-192 LIKEREENRQKILDY
+192 LIKEREENRQKILNY
-207 FGATIDDWNDYYWH
+207 FGVTIDNWKDYRWQ
-221 LKHIFQDKDDL
+221 LKHIFHNMNHL
-232 EKLKKLVPLTEEDI
+232 VILKKLVPLSDEDLE
-246 KAIEIA
+246 AIEIA

-270 FSRSDRKNDY
+270 FSRSDRKYDY
-280 QVRSQVIPPI
+280 QVRSQVIPPM

-346 NWEITGPMMPEA
+346 NWEITGPMMPEGM
-358 VPSKESLDKALDW
+358 VSKEALDKALDW
-371 FAKHTSMKDVL
+371 FSKHTSMKDVL

-388 LALGDK
+388 LALDDDR
-394 QIKYIMDRLCRMEH
+394 IKYIMDKLCQMEH
-408 VINIRWAS
+408 VVNIRWGT
-416 RTPVTLPMRTT
+416 RTPVTVPMRIT
-427 DELTKLI
+427 DKLAKLI
-434 GSYLK
+434 GSYIE
-439 PGKRNICVVTHIE
+439 PGKRNVCIVTHIE
-452 GASEVTP
+452 SSSEVTP

-587 ASVEPYIYKDLPIY
+587 ALVEPYVYKDLPIY

>member
-1 MDKNTILKRGN
+1 
-12 KIKMNKSLIK
+12 MNKSLIEK
-22 ELWRENPEVFKLLKE
+22 LWRENPEIFKLLKE
-37 CEDLEEARKKLFK
+37 SENLKEVRQKLFE
-50 FSKDLEWK
+50 FCKDLEWK
-58 YREGEEV
+58 YREGKEE

-98 GHLRGLTKDNQEITE
+98 DYLWSLTKDNQEITE
-113 EANDGFL
+113 EVSDGFL
-120 EEFIH
+120 EEFFH
-125 LFKAMKGKAGIS
+125 LFKAMKGKADIS
-137 SGWLRPL
+137 SGWMRPL

-151 IVDFAKIKGRE
+151 IADFAQIKGRE
-162 AGTSRSNYLD
+162 AGISRSNYLD

-178 HSFIDRYPSGCDDK
+178 HNFIDRYPSGCDDK

-207 FGATIDDWNDYYWH
+207 FGATINDWNDYYWH

-232 EKLKKLVPLTEEDI
+232 ENLKKLVPLTEEDI

-270 FSRSDRKNDY
+270 FSRNDRKNDY

-301 ERSYYFDFMGEHD
+301 ERAYYFDFMGEHD

-358 VPSKESLDKALDW
+358 IPSEESFDKALDW
-371 FAKHTSMKDVL
+371 FAKHSSMKDVL

-388 LALGDK
+388 LALGDEK
-394 QIKYIMDRLCRMEH
+394 IKYIMDRLCQMEH
-408 VINIRWAS
+408 VINIRWGT
-416 RTPVTLPMRTT
+416 RTPVTIPMRIT
-427 DELTKLI
+427 DKLAKLI
-434 GSYLK
+434 GSYIE
-439 PGKRNICVVTHIE
+439 PGKRNVCIVTHIE
-452 GASEVTP
+452 SSSEVTP

-506 YTFYPKGKEEH
+506 YTFYPKGKEETE
-517 KDYLVPVARLW
+517 DYLVPVARLW
-528 QERKEEARLIP
+528 QERKEEARLLP
-539 GIFRTD
+539 GQFRTD

-558 VRAWQDRELI
+558 IRAWQDRELI
-568 ALNKEGRR
+568 GLNKEGQR

-587 ASVEPYIYKDLPIY
+587 ASIEPYIYKDLPIS
-601 KYLQELKT
+601 KYLQELTK
-609 RGENIEEYKSIWY
+609 RGEDIEEYKSIWY

>member
-1 MDKNTILKRGN
+1 
-12 KIKMNKSLIK
+12 MNKSLIE
-22 ELWRENPEVFKLLKE
+22 ELWKENPEIFKLLKE
-37 CEDLEEARKKLFK
+37 SEDLEKARQGLFK

-58 YREGEEV
+58 YREGKEE

-74 LEAIKVFNNLISLRN
+74 LEAIKVFNNFISPRN
-89 EKIAGFSTL
+89 EEISGFSTL
-98 GHLRGLTKDNQEITE
+98 DYLRNLTKDDQGITE
-113 EANDGFL
+113 EVSDGFL

-125 LFKAMKGKAGIS
+125 LFKAMEGKADIS

-151 IVDFAKIKGRE
+151 IVDFTKIKGRE
-162 AGTSRSNYLD
+162 AGISRSNYLD

-178 HSFIDRYPSGCDDK
+178 HNFIDRYPSGCDDK
-192 LIKEREENRQKILDY
+192 LIKEREGNRQKILDY
-207 FGATIDDWNDYYWH
+207 FGASINDWNDYYWH
-221 LKHIFQDKDDL
+221 LKHIFQDKNDL
-232 EKLKKLVPLTEEDI
+232 ENLKKLVPLTEEDI

-388 LALGDK
+388 LALGDEK
-394 QIKYIMDRLCRMEH
+394 IKYIMDRLCQMEH
-408 VINIRWAS
+408 VINIRWAT
-416 RTPVTLPMRTT
+416 RTPVTLPMRIT

-498 KKAGVDPY
+498 KTAGVDPY
-506 YTFYPKGKEEH
+506 YTFYPKGKEETE
-517 KDYLVPVARLW
+517 DYLVPVARLW

-601 KYLQELKT
+601 KYLQELAK
-609 RGENIEEYKSIWY
+609 RGEDIEEYKSIWY

>member
-1 MDKNTILKRGN
+1 MKKNLIQKLWKENPKLYKILKG
-12 KIKMNKSLIK
+12 S
-22 ELWRENPEVFKLLKE
+22 ENLK
-37 CEDLEEARKKLFK
+37 EARKKLFK

-58 YREGEEV
+58 HREGEEE
-65 LHKLEYATA
+65 LHKLEYAAA
-74 LEAIKVFNNLISLRN
+74 LEAQKVFNDLISLRN
-89 EKIAGFSTL
+89 EEIVGFSTL
-98 GHLRGLTKDNQEITE
+98 DYLWSIAKDNQELTE
-113 EANDGFL
+113 EIDDGFL

-125 LFKAMKGKAGIS
+125 LFKAMKGNADIS
-137 SGWLRPL
+137 SGWLKPL
-144 LEKDGVK
+144 LERNGVE
-151 IVDFAKIKGRE
+151 IIDFTKVEGRD
-162 AGTSRSNYLD
+162 AGMARSKYLD
-172 KLYEKV
+172 KVYEKV
-178 HSFIDRYPSGCDDK
+178 FNFIKRYPSGCEDE
-192 LIKEREENRQKILDY
+192 LVKEREENRKKILDY
-207 FGATIDDWNDYYWH
+207 FEANLDDWDDYYWH

-232 EKLKKLVPLTEEDI
+232 ENLKKLVPLTKDDI

-270 FSRSDRKNDY
+270 FSRSDRKYDY
-280 QVRSQVIPPI
+280 QVRSQVLPPM
-290 HYVTLMKEHRK
+290 HYVTLMKKHRK

-358 VPSKESLDKALDW
+358 IPSKESLDKALDW
-371 FAKHTSMKDVL
+371 FANHSSMKDVL

-388 LALGDK
+388 LALGDEK
-394 QIKYIMDRLCRMEH
+394 IKYIMDRLCKMEH
-408 VINIRWAS
+408 VINIRWAT
-416 RTPVTLPMRTT
+416 RTPVTVPMRIT
-427 DELTKLI
+427 DKLAKLI
-434 GSYLK
+434 GSYIK

-506 YTFYPKGKEEH
+506 YTFILKE
-517 KDYLVPVARLW
+517 KKNTRIIL
-528 QERKEEARLIP
+528 
-539 GIFRTD
+539 FR
-545 EPVFN
+545 
-550 VPRLGKNH
+550 
-558 VRAWQDRELI
+558 
-568 ALNKEGRR
+568 
-576 IYLWHPWEKGI
+576 
-587 ASVEPYIYKDLPIY
+587 
-601 KYLQELKT
+601 
-609 RGENIEEYKSIWY
+609 
-622 YY
+622 

>member
-1 MDKNTILKRGN
+1 
-12 KIKMNKSLIK
+12 MNKSLIEK
-22 ELWRENPEVFKLLKE
+22 LWRENPEIFKLLKE
-37 CEDLEEARKKLFK
+37 SENLKEARQRLFE
-50 FSKDLEWK
+50 FYKDLEWK
-58 YREGEEV
+58 YREGKEE

-74 LEAIKVFNNLISLRN
+74 LEAIKIFNNFISHRN

-98 GHLRGLTKDNQEITE
+98 DYLWSLAKDNQEITE
-113 EANDGFL
+113 EVSNSFL

-125 LFKAMKGKAGIS
+125 LFKAMKGKADIS

-144 LEKDGVK
+144 LEKDGIK

-162 AGTSRSNYLD
+162 AGISRSNYLD

-178 HSFIDRYPSGCDDK
+178 HNFIDRYPSGCDDK

-207 FGATIDDWNDYYWH
+207 FGATINDWNDYYWH

-232 EKLKKLVPLTEEDI
+232 ENLKKLVPLTEEDI

-346 NWEITGPMMPEA
+346 NWEITGPTMLEA

-388 LALGDK
+388 LALGDEK
-394 QIKYIMDRLCRMEH
+394 IKYIMDRLCQMEH

-416 RTPVTLPMRTT
+416 RTPVTVPMRIT
-427 DELTKLI
+427 DKLAKLI
-434 GSYLK
+434 GSYIE
-439 PGKRNICVVTHIE
+439 PGKRNICIVTHIE
-452 GASEVTP
+452 SSSEVTP

-506 YTFYPKGKEEH
+506 YTFYPKGKEETE
-517 KDYLVPVARLW
+517 DYLVPVARLW

-568 ALNKEGRR
+568 GLNKEGQR

-601 KYLQELKT
+601 RYLQELAK
-609 RGENIEEYKSIWY
+609 RGEDIEEYKSIWY

>member
-1 MDKNTILKRGN
+1 MK
-12 KIKMNKSLIK
+12 KSLIEK
-22 ELWRENPEVFKLLKE
+22 LWRENPEIFKLLKE
-37 CEDLEEARKKLFK
+37 CENLKEARQRLFK

-65 LHKLEYATA
+65 LHKLEYATV

-98 GHLRGLTKDNQEITE
+98 DHLRGLTKDNQEITE
-113 EANDGFL
+113 EVSDGFL

-125 LFKAMKGKAGIS
+125 LFKAMKGKADIA

-151 IVDFAKIKGRE
+151 IADFAKIKGRE
-162 AGTSRSNYLD
+162 AGIARSNYLD

-178 HSFIDRYPSGCDDK
+178 HSFINRYPSGCDASM
-192 LIKEREENRQKILDY
+192 IIEREENCKKILDY
-207 FGATIDDWNDYYWH
+207 FGATLDDWKDYQWQ
-221 LKHIFQDKDDL
+221 LKHIFHNMNHL
-232 EKLKKLVPLTEEDI
+232 EGLKRLVSLSDEDI
-246 KAIEIA
+246 EAIKIA

-270 FSRSDRKNDY
+270 FSRNDRRYDY

-301 ERSYYFDFMGEHD
+301 EKAYYFDFMGEHD
-314 TSPEELITR
+314 TSPKELVTR

-346 NWEITGPMMPEA
+346 NWEITGPMMPEGM
-358 VPSKESLDKALDW
+358 VGKEALDNALDW
-371 FAKHTSMKDVL
+371 FAKNTSMRDVL

-388 LALGDK
+388 LVLDDE
-394 QIKYIMDRLCRMEH
+394 QIKYIMDRLCQMEH
-408 VINIRWAS
+408 VINIRWGT
-416 RTPVTLPMRTT
+416 RTPVTVPMRIT
-427 DELTKLI
+427 DELAKLI
-434 GSYLK
+434 GSYIK
-439 PGKRNICVVTHIE
+439 PGKRNICIVTHIE
-452 GASEVTP
+452 SSAEVTP

-468 RKQGIYVYNQL
+468 RRQGIYVYNQL

-506 YTFYPKGKEEH
+506 YTFYPKGKVET
-517 KDYLVPVARLW
+517 KDYLVPIARLW
-528 QERKEEARLIP
+528 QERKEEARLLP
-539 GIFRTD
+539 GQFRTD

-558 VRAWQDRELI
+558 IRAWQDRELI
-568 ALNKEGRR
+568 GLNKEGQR

-587 ASVEPYIYKDLPIY
+587 ASVEPYIYEDLPIY
-601 KYLQELKT
+601 KYLQKLKT

>member
-1 MDKNTILKRGN
+1 MSKGLNKN
-12 KIKMNKSLIK
+12 
-22 ELWRENPEVFKLLKE
+22 LWEENQEIFELLKE
-37 CEDLEEARKKLFK
+37 SKDLPEARQNLFK

-98 GHLRGLTKDNQEITE
+98 EHLRNLIKDNQEITE
-113 EANDGFL
+113 EVSDGFL

-144 LEKDGVK
+144 LEKGGVK
-151 IVDFAKIKGRE
+151 IADFAKIKGRE
-162 AGTSRSNYLD
+162 AGTFRSNYLD

-178 HSFIDRYPSGCDDK
+178 HSFINRYPSGCNEE
-192 LIKEREENRQKILDY
+192 LIKEREKNRQKILDY
-207 FGATIDDWNDYYWH
+207 FGATIDDWKDYQWQF
-221 LKHIFQDKDDL
+221 KHIFHNMNHL
-232 EKLKKLVPLTEEDI
+232 EGLKRLVSLTDEDI
-246 KAIEIA
+246 EAIKIA

-270 FSRSDRKNDY
+270 FSCGDRKNDY
-280 QVRSQVIPPI
+280 QVRSQVIPPL

-323 RYPMISILKPY
+323 RYPMISILKPI

-346 NWEITGPMMPEA
+346 NWEITGPMMPEGMVGKKA
-358 VPSKESLDKALDW
+358 LDNALDW
-371 FAKHTSMKDVL
+371 FAKNTSMRDVL

-394 QIKYIMDRLCRMEH
+394 RIEYIMDRLCQMEH
-408 VINIRWAS
+408 VINIRWGT
-416 RTPVTLPMRTT
+416 RTPVTVPMRIT
-427 DELTKLI
+427 DELAKLI
-434 GSYLK
+434 GSYIK
-439 PGKRNICVVTHIE
+439 PGKRNICIVTHIE
-452 GASEVTP
+452 SSAEVTL

-468 RKQGIYVYNQL
+468 RRQGIYVYNQL

-506 YTFYPKGKEEH
+506 YTFYPKGKEETE
-517 KDYLVPVARLW
+517 DYLVPVARLW
-528 QERKEEARLIP
+528 QERKEEARLLP
-539 GIFRTD
+539 GQFRTD

-558 VRAWQDRELI
+558 IRAWQDRELI
-568 ALNKEGRR
+568 GLNKEGQR

-601 KYLQELKT
+601 KYLQELVK
-609 RGENIEEYKSIWY
+609 RGEDIEEYKSIWY

>member
-1 MDKNTILKRGN
+1 VDKNTILKRGN

-468 RKQGIYVYNQL
+468 RRQGIYVYNQL
-479 VYTLETSRRF
+479 VYTLET
-489 QNVAARIAM
+489 
-498 KKAGVDPY
+498 
-506 YTFYPKGKEEH
+506 
-517 KDYLVPVARLW
+517 
-528 QERKEEARLIP
+528 
-539 GIFRTD
+539 
-545 EPVFN
+545 
-550 VPRLGKNH
+550 
-558 VRAWQDRELI
+558 
-568 ALNKEGRR
+568 
-576 IYLWHPWEKGI
+576 
-587 ASVEPYIYKDLPIY
+587 
-601 KYLQELKT
+601 
-609 RGENIEEYKSIWY
+609 
-622 YY
+622 

>member
-1 MDKNTILKRGN
+1 
-12 KIKMNKSLIK
+12 MNKSLIEK
-22 ELWRENPEVFKLLKE
+22 LWRENLEIFKLLKE
-37 CEDLEEARKKLFK
+37 SESLQETRQKLFQ
-50 FSKDLEWK
+50 FSKDLEWE
-58 YREGEEV
+58 YREGKEE

-98 GHLRGLTKDNQEITE
+98 DYLWSLAKDNQGITKE
-113 EANDGFL
+113 VSDGFL

-125 LFKAMKGKAGIS
+125 LFKAMKSKADIS

-144 LEKDGVK
+144 LEKDGIK

-162 AGTSRSNYLD
+162 AGIFRSNYLD

-178 HSFIDRYPSGCDDK
+178 HNFIDRYPSGCDDK
-192 LIKEREENRQKILDY
+192 LIREREENRQKILDY
-207 FGATIDDWNDYYWH
+207 FGATINDWNDYYWH

-232 EKLKKLVPLTEEDI
+232 ENLKKLVPLTEEDI

-388 LALGDK
+388 LALGDEK
-394 QIKYIMDRLCRMEH
+394 IKYIMDRLCQMEH
-408 VINIRWAS
+408 VINIRWAT
-416 RTPVTLPMRTT
+416 RTPVTLPMRIT

-468 RKQGIYVYNQL
+468 RRQGIYVYNQL

-506 YTFYPKGKEEH
+506 YTFYPKGKEETE
-517 KDYLVPVARLW
+517 DYLVPVARLW

-587 ASVEPYIYKDLPIY
+587 ASVEPYVYKDLPIY
-601 KYLQELKT
+601 KYLQKLAK
-609 RGENIEEYKSIWY
+609 RGEDIEEYKSIWY

>member
-1 MDKNTILKRGN
+1 MKKNLIQKLWKENPKFYKILKE
-12 KIKMNKSLIK
+12 S
-22 ELWRENPEVFKLLKE
+22 ENLK
-37 CEDLEEARKKLFK
+37 EARKKLFK

-58 YREGEEV
+58 YREGEEE
-65 LHKLEYATA
+65 LHKLDYATA
-74 LEAIKVFNNLISLRN
+74 LEAIKVFNNFISPRN

-98 GHLRGLTKDNQEITE
+98 DYLWSLTKDNQEITE
-113 EANDGFL
+113 EISEGFL

-125 LFKAMKGKAGIS
+125 LFKAIKGNADIS

-144 LEKDGVK
+144 LERDGVEIIDFTK
-151 IVDFAKIKGRE
+151 IEGRD
-162 AGTSRSNYLD
+162 AGIARSNYLD

-178 HSFIDRYPSGCDDK
+178 HNFIDRYPSGCNDEM
-192 LIKEREENRQKILDY
+192 IKGRKENRQKILDY
-207 FGATIDDWNDYYWH
+207 FGASLDDWQDYYWH

-232 EKLKKLVPLTEEDI
+232 DNLKKLVPLTKDDI

-270 FSRSDRKNDY
+270 FSRSDRKYDY
-280 QVRSQVIPPI
+280 QVRSQVLPPM

-358 VPSKESLDKALDW
+358 IPNKESLDKALDW
-371 FAKHTSMKDVL
+371 FANHSSMKDVL

-388 LALGDK
+388 LALGDEK
-394 QIKYIMDRLCRMEH
+394 IKYIMDRLCQMEH
-408 VINIRWAS
+408 VINIRWGT
-416 RTPVTLPMRTT
+416 RTPVTVPMRIT
-427 DELTKLI
+427 DKLAKLI
-434 GSYLK
+434 GSYIK
-439 PGKRNICVVTHIE
+439 PGKRNVCIVTHIE
-452 GASEVTP
+452 SSSEVTP
-459 ELAEAVMKF
+459 ELAEAVMKL

-528 QERKEEARLIP
+528 QEREEEARLLP
-539 GIFRTD
+539 GQFRTD

-568 ALNKEGRR
+568 GLNKEGRR

-601 KYLQELKT
+601 KYLQELAK

>member
-1 MDKNTILKRGN
+1 
-12 KIKMNKSLIK
+12 
-22 ELWRENPEVFKLLKE
+22 
-37 CEDLEEARKKLFK
+37 
-50 FSKDLEWK
+50 LEWK
-58 YREGEEV
+58 YREGKEE

-98 GHLRGLTKDNQEITE
+98 DYLWSLAKDSQEITE
-113 EANDGFL
+113 EVSDGFL
-120 EEFIH
+120 EEFFH
-125 LFKAMKGKAGIS
+125 LFKAMKGKADIS
-137 SGWLRPL
+137 SGWMRPL

-151 IVDFAKIKGRE
+151 IADFAQIKGRE
-162 AGTSRSNYLD
+162 AGISRSNYLD

-178 HSFIDRYPSGCDDK
+178 HNFIDRYPSGCDVD
-192 LIKEREENRQKILDY
+192 LIKEREENRQKLLDY
-207 FGATIDDWNDYYWH
+207 FGATINDWKDYYWH

-232 EKLKKLVPLTEEDI
+232 ENLKKLVPLTEEDI

-270 FSRSDRKNDY
+270 FSRNDRKNDY

-301 ERSYYFDFMGEHD
+301 ERAYYFDFMGEHD

-358 VPSKESLDKALDW
+358 IPSEESFDKALDW
-371 FAKHTSMKDVL
+371 FAKHSSMKDVL

-388 LALGDK
+388 LALGDEK
-394 QIKYIMDRLCRMEH
+394 IKYIMDRLCQMEH
-408 VINIRWAS
+408 VINIRWGT
-416 RTPVTLPMRTT
+416 RTPVTIPMRIT
-427 DELTKLI
+427 DKLAKLI
-434 GSYLK
+434 GSYIE
-439 PGKRNICVVTHIE
+439 PGKRNVCIVTHIE
-452 GASEVTP
+452 SSSEVTP

-506 YTFYPKGKEEH
+506 YTFYPKGKEETE
-517 KDYLVPVARLW
+517 DYLVPVARLW
-528 QERKEEARLIP
+528 QERKEEARLLP
-539 GIFRTD
+539 GQFRTD

-558 VRAWQDRELI
+558 IRAWQDRELI
-568 ALNKEGRR
+568 GLNKEGQR

-587 ASVEPYIYKDLPIY
+587 ASIEPYIYKDLPIS
-601 KYLQELKT
+601 KYLQELTK
-609 RGENIEEYKSIWY
+609 RGEDIEEYKSIWY

>member
-1 MDKNTILKRGN
+1 
-12 KIKMNKSLIK
+12 MNKSLIE
-22 ELWRENPEVFKLLKE
+22 ELWKENTEIFKLLKE
-37 CEDLEEARKKLFK
+37 SEDLEKARQSLFK

-58 YREGEEV
+58 YREGKEE

-74 LEAIKVFNNLISLRN
+74 LEAIKVFNNFISPRN
-89 EKIAGFSTL
+89 EEISGFSTL
-98 GHLRGLTKDNQEITE
+98 DYLRQVAKENQKIIQEIDE
-113 EANDGFL
+113 GFL

-125 LFKAMKGKAGIS
+125 LFKAMKGKADIS
-137 SGWLRPL
+137 SGWLKPL

-151 IVDFAKIKGRE
+151 IVDFTKIKGRE
-162 AGTSRSNYLD
+162 AGISRSNYLD

-178 HSFIDRYPSGCDDK
+178 HGFINRYPSGCDDK

-207 FGATIDDWNDYYWH
+207 FGATINDWNDHYWH

-232 EKLKKLVPLTEEDI
+232 ENLKKLVPLTEEDI

-323 RYPMISILKPY
+323 RYAMISILKPY

-358 VPSKESLDKALDW
+358 IPSKESLDKALDW

-388 LALGDK
+388 LALGDE
-394 QIKYIMDRLCRMEH
+394 QIKYIMDRLCQMEH
-408 VINIRWAS
+408 VINIRWGT
-416 RTPVTLPMRTT
+416 RTPVTVPMRIT
-427 DELTKLI
+427 DKLAKLI
-434 GSYLK
+434 GSYIE
-439 PGKRNICVVTHIE
+439 PGKRNVCIVTHIE
-452 GASEVTP
+452 SSSEVTP
-459 ELAEAVMKF
+459 ELARAVMKF
-468 RKQGIYVYNQL
+468 RRQGIYVYNQL
-479 VYTLETSRRF
+479 VYNLETSRRF

-506 YTFYPKGKEEH
+506 YTFYPKGKEETE
-517 KDYLVPVARLW
+517 DYLVPVARLW

-601 KYLQELKT
+601 KYLQELAK
-609 RGENIEEYKSIWY
+609 RGEDTEEYKSIWY

>member
-1 MDKNTILKRGN
+1 
-12 KIKMNKSLIK
+12 MNKSLIE
-22 ELWRENPEVFKLLKE
+22 ELWKENPEIFKLLKE
-37 CEDLEEARKKLFK
+37 SEDLEKARQGLFK

-58 YREGEEV
+58 YREGKEE

-74 LEAIKVFNNLISLRN
+74 LEAIKVFNNFISPRN
-89 EKIAGFSTL
+89 EEISGFSTL
-98 GHLRGLTKDNQEITE
+98 DYLRNLTKDDQGITE
-113 EANDGFL
+113 EVSDGFL

-125 LFKAMKGKAGIS
+125 LFKAMEGKADIS

-144 LEKDGVK
+144 LEKDGGK

-162 AGTSRSNYLD
+162 AGISRSNYLD

-178 HSFIDRYPSGCDDK
+178 HNFIDRYPSGCDDK
-192 LIKEREENRQKILDY
+192 LIKEREGNRQKILDY
-207 FGATIDDWNDYYWH
+207 FGASINDWNDYYWH
-221 LKHIFQDKDDL
+221 LKHIFQDKNDL
-232 EKLKKLVPLTEEDI
+232 ENLKKLVPLTEEDI

-388 LALGDK
+388 LALGDEK
-394 QIKYIMDRLCRMEH
+394 IKYIMDRLCQMEH
-408 VINIRWAS
+408 VINIRWAT
-416 RTPVTLPMRTT
+416 RTPVTLPMRIT

-506 YTFYPKGKEEH
+506 YTFYPKGKEETE
-517 KDYLVPVARLW
+517 DYLVPVARLW

-601 KYLQELKT
+601 KYLQELAK
-609 RGENIEEYKSIWY
+609 RGEDIEEYKSIWY